1 MSENAYVKCG
11 LWNRVASIWE
21 TLSVLLTRLYTCT
34 AFYFRKFHSYFII
47 ISTSMKCNVQIVIS
61 FKKLKQ
67 SLKYQKLQSLSQPS
81 PSNSL
86 HASSPN
92 DQHHGLSPTTPLLLG
107 SLWPWCIFEST
118 SSLRLIQHPQ
128 SGAQKLSFKFERME
142 TFLKD
147 SGFNSVGEF
156 LKISFYSCLGCLE
169 AYEILPAVSRSH
181 SF

>member
-1 MSENAYVKCG
+1 M
-11 LWNRVASIWE
+11 R
-21 TLSVLLTRLYTCT
+21 TLKPHRINLRNTFSTLDAFIYLYR
-34 AFYFRKFHSYFII
+34 F
-47 ISTSMKCNVQIVIS
+47 
-61 FKKLKQ
+61 L
-67 SLKYQKLQSLSQPS
+67 LSQIPFIFHNNFNLNEMQCPNCDIFQEIEASEIPETPEFITRFLPS

-92 DQHHGLSPTTPLLLG
+92 DQHHGFSPTTPLLLS

-156 LKISFYSCLGCLE
+156 LKILFYSCLGCLE
-169 AYEILPAVSRSH
+169 AYEILPAVSQSH